1 MQRITKTS
9 TIAVG
14 ALFSLILL
22 NGCAKKPNQAVATP
36 PPPREPVMAAAREE
50 NRTQAQAPQRQAEPT
65 PQRTASRPERIS
77 AEEKAQLDSSLAKL
91 EDALFDYDK
100 STIRADALKVLQEH
114 VTVIRTTLTKYP
126 SQMVTL
132 EGHADERGSSEYN
145 LALGDARA
153 KSVKEFLV
161 NGGVPAGQLKELSF
175 GKERP
180 QCTDGTEDC
189 WQKNRRVHLFRSIQ
203 IRK

>member
-1 MQRITKTS
+1 M
-9 TIAVG
+9 
-14 ALFSLILL
+14 
-22 NGCAKKPNQAVATP
+22 
-36 PPPREPVMAAAREE
+36 
-50 NRTQAQAPQRQAEPT
+50 
-65 PQRTASRPERIS
+65 
-77 AEEKAQLDSSLAKL
+77 AKL

-189 WQKNRRVHLFRSIQ
+189 WQKNRRVHLSAAAR
-203 IRK
+203 

>member
-1 MQRITKTS
+1 
-9 TIAVG
+9 
-14 ALFSLILL
+14 
-22 NGCAKKPNQAVATP
+22 
-36 PPPREPVMAAAREE
+36 MAAAREE

-114 VTVIRTTLTKYP
+114 VTVIRTTLTKY
-126 SQMVTL
+126 SSEIVTL

-153 KSVKEFLV
+153 KAVKEFLV

-189 WQKNRRVHLFRSIQ
+189 WQKNRRVHLSASS
-203 IRK
+203 K

>member
-1 MQRITKTS
+1 MQAKRITKTS

-14 ALFSLILL
+14 AVFSLILL
-22 NGCAKKPNQAVATP
+22 NGCTKKTNQASSTP
-36 PPPREPVMAAAREE
+36 PPPREPVVAAVREE

-65 PQRTASRPERIS
+65 PPQTASRPERIS
-77 AEEKAQLDSSLAKL
+77 VEEKAQLDSSLAKL

-189 WQKNRRVHLFRSIQ
+189 WQKNRRVHLSAAAR
-203 IRK
+203 